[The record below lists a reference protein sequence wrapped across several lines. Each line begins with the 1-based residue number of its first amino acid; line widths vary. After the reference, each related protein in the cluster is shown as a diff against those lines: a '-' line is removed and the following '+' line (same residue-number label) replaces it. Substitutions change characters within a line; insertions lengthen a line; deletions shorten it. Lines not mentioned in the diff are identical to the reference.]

1 MARFAGPSTY
11 KNSDNTSHGGAGMVA
26 VIQSN
31 ETPRRRALVVDD
43 SRIARHV
50 LSGLLDR
57 LGFEVET
64 VDSAEAALNRLSG
77 NLPDVVFMD
86 HLLPGMQ
93 GLEAVRKLRAR
104 IDRTSMR
111 IVMYTSQ
118 DGELFADVARDAGA
132 DDIFVKTAK
141 SDALDAI
148 LQRLDLLP
156 DVAGVQRRRANVVPL
171 PSTREAVEASAS
183 LEALLEPILDL
194 HREKIRQD
202 LLSEFAIMERYEE
215 RMRRDTMLRIDN
227 MTKHAIASINRSILE
242 RERMHEQRAESRK
255 RAWLPAAGFIIALSI
270 GLAAGFMG

>member
-1 MARFAGPSTY
+1 
-11 KNSDNTSHGGAGMVA
+11 MVA

-255 RAWLPAAGFIIALSI
+255 RAWLPAAGFIVALSI